1 MSDLEPK
8 PAVSEP
14 APAPVVAAPPVPVAE
29 VVAPAPPPVPA
40 PTSWN
45 VQNEVALAKAR
56 GLMRYV
62 DSILFSIDEPPE
74 GGRVLAASIVLER
87 AVEALITSI
96 DPTFVGPSIDH
107 AFWLTLK
114 PQPLP
119 MAWRSKRETE
129 SELLE
134 ARKVAWAGLSTIE
147 APQREKTLGAAKRA
161 AKFIVLAGVAFAV
174 VIGIAS
180 LVRNRPQPPGLLAG
194 RPINTSSKLG
204 RDPGSAKLL
213 FHTELEFRP
222 WAEWDLGAP
231 TKLHEVV
238 VSNRS
243 DCCDERALPLV
254 VEVSDDRT
262 RWTEVARRTEA
273 FGANMQ
279 IPFNEIEAR
288 YLRLRVDRES
298 FLHLEYVEAR

>member
-1 MSDLEPK
+1 MPVEP
-8 PAVSEP
+8 
-14 APAPVVAAPPVPVAE
+14 VAAPPAPVAE
-29 VVAPAPPPVPA
+29 VAAVAAVPVSIA
-40 PTSWN
+40 WS
-45 VQNEVALAKAR
+45 VKDAVALAKAR
-56 GLMRYV
+56 GLLRYV
-62 DSILFSIDEPPE
+62 DAILFSIDEPPE
-74 GGRVLAASIVLER
+74 GGRVFAAATVLDRAIEALVASVDPSFIGS
-87 AVEALITSI
+87 AVEH
-96 DPTFVGPSIDH
+96 G
-107 AFWLTLK
+107 FWLSLK

-119 MAWRSKRETE
+119 AAWRSKRETE

-134 ARKVAWAGLSTIE
+134 ARKVAWAGLSALE
-147 APQREKTLGAAKRA
+147 APQRERTLGAVKRA
-161 AKFIVLAGVAFAV
+161 AKFLGAMAFAFAL
-174 VIGIAS
+174 VIGITS
-180 LVRNRPQPPGLLAG
+180 FVRNRPLPPGLLAG
-194 RPINTSSKLG
+194 RAINTSSKLG
-204 RDPGSAKLL
+204 RDPGNAKLL
-213 FHTELEFRP
+213 FHTELEFKP

-279 IPFNEIEAR
+279 IPFKEIEAR